1 MNSLFSFSAEQLW
14 NSFKKELSANLHGES
29 GYEKFIESMDFV
41 AFEAGSLRIELKSE
55 IAVDFARRY
64 YAERIR
70 SYAQMH
76 YAGLERVEFVC
87 RMAPPVDLTV
97 IPRPT
102 PATKPAKAPAAKPR
116 RIEPKIDSVYP
127 LDAEQHFGSFAVGNS
142 NQQAYH
148 SARRVAENPG
158 LSSFNPLFLHGGPGL
173 GKTHLLQSV
182 AWFAKDHQ
190 TARKIVYRTADEL
203 VREFFQKLSD
213 KKGPQAFQSALR
225 GADLLLIDDIQ
236 FLNKKEFFQR
246 EIVSLMDYMVSQRK
260 QVILVSDR
268 PPAEVHQLSS
278 ALRDKLGSGLVLDVR
293 APEHELR
300 KDILRQLA
308 QRKHYSYP
316 LDAQVVEYL
325 SQVGHGDARTLSG
338 ILTKVIAYCE
348 MNREPVSIER
358 VRQLFGDLD
367 SEKRVASQRLTLEE
381 ITRAVAEDFGVEEAK
396 IVSRSRIHAG
406 ALPRKVCMYLARS
419 LTDLSL
425 HSIGAHYNRDYS
437 TVIFNLKAA
446 FKLISED
453 DALAGRVARIR
464 NSLVG

>member
-1 MNSLFSFSAEQLW
+1 MNSLFSFPSEQLW
-14 NSFKKELSANLHGES
+14 DSFKKDLSSQLHGES
-29 GYEKFIESMDFV
+29 GYEKFIESMAFV
-41 AFEAGSLRIELKSE
+41 AFEEGKLCIELKSE

-70 SYAQMH
+70 NFAQLH
-76 YAGLERVEFVC
+76 YAGLDRVEFVC
-87 RMAPPVDLTV
+87 RNAPPVDFQLLV
-97 IPRPT
+97 QPQAPV
-102 PATKPAKAPAAKPR
+102 KEKAPAKRPKR
-116 RIEPKIDSVYP
+116 SEPKIDSVYP

-148 SARRVAENPG
+148 SAKRVAENPG
-158 LSSFNPLFLHGGPGL
+158 LSNFNPLFLHGGPGL

-190 TARKIVYRTADEL
+190 TARKIVYRTSDEL
-203 VREFFQKLSD
+203 VREFFQKLTD
-213 KKGPQAFQSALR
+213 KKGPAAFQSSLR
-225 GADLLLIDDIQ
+225 QCDLLLIDDVQ
-236 FLNKKEFFQR
+236 FFNKKEFFQR
-246 EIVSLMDYMVSQRK
+246 EIISLMDYMVSQRK

-278 ALRDKLGSGLVLDVR
+278 SLRDKFGSGLVLDVR

-308 QRKHYSYP
+308 QRKQYTAP
-316 LDAQVVEYL
+316 LDSHVVEYL
-325 SQVGHGDARTLSG
+325 SQIAHGDARTLSG

-348 MNREPVSIER
+348 MNKEPITIER

-367 SEKRVASQRLTLEE
+367 SEKRAATQRLTLEE
-381 ITRAVAEDFGVEEAK
+381 ITKAVSEDFGVEEAK

-453 DALAGRVARIR
+453 DGLAARVARIR
-464 NSLVG
+464 NSLIA